1 MRQLLFFLFSF
12 LPLLV
17 VCQTRIEISI
27 DNQPDSI
34 FILQQYRGSKAVDF
48 DTSVYKNGVSV
59 FESELL
65 YPEGIYVL
73 RNASNYPLTEVL
85 IGKDRTFSLSVKDLN
100 DFDTYSVVGA
110 KETERYYKIIGKQR
124 YISMS
129 IMALESEIDSFPE
142 NVFKIDSLKKE
153 LVDFERSMKMCR
165 KKSIINT
172 LLASL
177 KRHGIQDYWDDFPFH
192 DSRVLTYPLI
202 DNKLDTYF
210 DYLPIE
216 PDTINSAID
225 ALVEKANINKEVRDY
240 ILWHLY
246 RRYFS
251 PNYMNLDEVFIHLS
265 DKYFSV
271 LDIQYLTESIKDVI
285 TDRADNLR
293 HLTLGSKIPDI
304 DNLYSFKSP
313 FTLLVFFDK
322 TCQKC
327 AQEGRKL
334 ELLCQKYPEVSIFP
348 VEIHRKN
355 GQQIISKYDIQNTP
369 MIYLLDSDKRIIAKR
384 IKAEQVEQFLIKE

>member
-1 MRQLLFFLFSF
+1 
-12 LPLLV
+12 
-17 VCQTRIEISI
+17 
-27 DNQPDSI
+27 
-34 FILQQYRGSKAVDF
+34 
-48 DTSVYKNGVSV
+48 
-59 FESELL
+59 
-65 YPEGIYVL
+65 
-73 RNASNYPLTEVL
+73 
-85 IGKDRTFSLSVKDLN
+85 
-100 DFDTYSVVGA
+100 
-110 KETERYYKIIGKQR
+110 
-124 YISMS
+124 MS

-216 PDTINSAID
+216 PDTINSALD

-334 ELLCQKYPEVSIFP
+334 ELLCQKYPEVSVFP

>member
-1 MRQLLFFLFSF
+1 M
-12 LPLLV
+12 V

-153 LVDFERSMKMCR
+153 FVDFERSMKMCR
-165 KKSIINT
+165 I
-172 LLASL
+172 L
-177 KRHGIQDYWDDFPFH
+177 KQ
-192 DSRVLTYPLI
+192 
-202 DNKLDTYF
+202 
-210 DYLPIE
+210 
-216 PDTINSAID
+216 
-225 ALVEKANINKEVRDY
+225 
-240 ILWHLY
+240 
-246 RRYFS
+246 
-251 PNYMNLDEVFIHLS
+251 M
-265 DKYFSV
+265 
-271 LDIQYLTESIKDVI
+271 
-285 TDRADNLR
+285 
-293 HLTLGSKIPDI
+293 
-304 DNLYSFKSP
+304 
-313 FTLLVFFDK
+313 
-322 TCQKC
+322 
-327 AQEGRKL
+327 
-334 ELLCQKYPEVSIFP
+334 
-348 VEIHRKN
+348 
-355 GQQIISKYDIQNTP
+355 
-369 MIYLLDSDKRIIAKR
+369 
-384 IKAEQVEQFLIKE
+384 